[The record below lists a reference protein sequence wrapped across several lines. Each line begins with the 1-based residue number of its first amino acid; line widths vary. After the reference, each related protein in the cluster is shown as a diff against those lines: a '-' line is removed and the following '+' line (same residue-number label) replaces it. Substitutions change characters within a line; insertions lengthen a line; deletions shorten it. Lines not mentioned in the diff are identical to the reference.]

1 MYKCENVEIYF
12 MLTKKQRQKLELRG
26 YCHVMLETIPLN
38 EFTKITN
45 NKVIID
51 RFMKYK
57 FSFKLKLVG

>member
-1 MYKCENVEIYF
+1 